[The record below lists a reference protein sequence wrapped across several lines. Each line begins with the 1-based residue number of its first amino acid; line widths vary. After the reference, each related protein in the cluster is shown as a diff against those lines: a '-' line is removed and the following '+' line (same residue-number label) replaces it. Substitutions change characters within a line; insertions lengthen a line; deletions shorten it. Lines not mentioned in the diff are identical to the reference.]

1 MDKTIIE
8 MRGGKQMKNQD
19 YINEG
24 MIMQEEPLY
33 EMANIKRQRSGL
45 SAEIWVDSGS
55 TSRSVPHDEAR
66 VNLHKPDY
74 NIEISIEAEPKIL
87 AKPEGLSISR
97 AKREFKDAI
106 DYVGKYFE
114 IFKRHYD
121 GIYDDADL
129 FDELRKVKA
138 IK

>member
-1 MDKTIIE
+1 M
-8 MRGGKQMKNQD
+8 NL
-19 YINEG
+19 N
-24 MIMQEEPLY
+24 EEPLF

-55 TSRSVPHDEAR
+55 SSRRLPHDEAC
-66 VNLHKPDY
+66 VKLHKPDY
-74 NIEISIEAEPKIL
+74 NIEISIEAKPRIL
-87 AKPEGLSISR
+87 AKPEGLSISK
-97 AKREFKDAI
+97 AKREFRDAI
-106 DYVGKYFE
+106 DFVGKYFE
-114 IFKRHYD
+114 IFQQHYD